1 MSKADALH
9 DVIIV
14 GAGIIGL
21 SIAHYLQNEG
31 RKVTLVDRKGIA
43 QEASYGNAAAF
54 AVTDLLPLASPGML
68 LKAPKWLID
77 PLGPLSIRT
86 SYLPKITPFLLKFF
100 RASWPDQYARSVE
113 AQAEMMNLARAEIA
127 KISQMPKMGN
137 QIRSDGALHLY
148 ETEADA
154 KANAEND
161 RTRQEHGIPFRHVKG
176 DELAELQPGLSPH
189 IKSATFLPSWQTV
202 NDPYLWAMSVWDMV
216 RSDGGELI
224 EGEVVDTNS
233 AGEITLADG
242 QKLKGNNLIIAAG
255 AWSHRLTEKLGDKIP
270 LETER
275 GYNTTLP
282 VDSFDLKRQLM
293 FGSHGFVMTPLST
306 GIRVGGAVEF
316 AGLEAE
322 PNYKRSEIMLQ
333 KAKKFLPDLSTTGG
347 TQWMGFRPSLPD
359 TLPAIGHASAST
371 KITYA
376 FGHGHLGLTQSL
388 ATAKLVADLVAG
400 RTPTI
405 NMTPFNP
412 SRF

>member
-1 MSKADALH
+1 MSKADAQH

-14 GAGIIGL
+14 GAGIVGL
-21 SIAHYLQNEG
+21 SIAHYLQQEG

-43 QEASYGNAAAF
+43 QEASFGNAAGF

-68 LKAPKWLID
+68 LKAPKWLLD
-77 PLGPLSIRT
+77 PLGPLTIRP

-100 RASWPDQYARSVE
+100 RAAWPDQYARSVE
-113 AQAEMMNLARAEIA
+113 AQADMMNLAGAEIA
-127 KISQMPKMGN
+127 KFSQMPKMGN

-148 ETEADA
+148 ESAADA
-154 KANAEND
+154 KANDENNEA
-161 RTRQEHGIPFRHVKG
+161 RKKHGIPYRQVEG
-176 DELAELQPGLSPH
+176 NELAELQPGLSPH
-189 IKSATFLPSWQTV
+189 IKSATFLPTWQTV
-202 NDPYLWAMSVWDMV
+202 NDPFQWAMSIWDMV
-216 RSDGGELI
+216 RSDGGTLI
-224 EGEVVDTNS
+224 QSEVADIDTS
-233 AGEITLADG
+233 GEITLTDG
-242 QKLKGNNLIIAAG
+242 SKIAGKSIVIAAG
-255 AWSHRLTEKLGDKIP
+255 AWSHKLTAKLGDKIP

-282 VDSFDLKRQLM
+282 IESFDLKRQLI

-316 AGLEAE
+316 AGLDAE

-333 KAKKFLPDLSTTGG
+333 KAKKFLPDLG
-347 TQWMGFRPSLPD
+347 TKNGSQWMGFRPSLPD
-359 TLPAIGHASAST
+359 SLPAIGHASASN
-371 KITYA
+371 KIIYA

-388 ATAKLVADLVAG
+388 ATAKLVSDLLAG
-400 RTPTI
+400 RTPEI

>member
-1 MSKADALH
+1 MSKNNVQH

-21 SIAHYLQNEG
+21 SIAHYLQQEG
-31 RKVTLVDRKGIA
+31 RMVTLVDRKGIA
-43 QEASYGNAAAF
+43 QEASFGNAAAF

-68 LKAPKWLID
+68 LKAPKWLLD
-77 PLGPLSIRT
+77 PLGPLTIRP

-100 RASWPDQYARSVE
+100 RASWPDQYKRSVE
-113 AQAEMMNLARAEIA
+113 TQAELMNLSRAEIA
-127 KISQMPKMGN
+127 KIAQMPKMGN

-148 ETEADA
+148 ENEADA
-154 KANAEND
+154 KANDENNQA
-161 RTRQEHGIPFRHVKG
+161 RKKHGIPFRHVEG
-176 DELAELQPGLSPH
+176 EELADLQPGLSPH
-189 IKSATFLPSWQTV
+189 IKSATFLPTWQTV
-202 NDPYLWAMSVWDMV
+202 DDPFEWANSIWDMV

-224 EGEVVDTNS
+224 QSEVSDLKMS
-233 AGEITLADG
+233 GEITLADG
-242 QKLKGNNLIIAAG
+242 QKIKGTNIIIAAG
-255 AWSHRLTEKLGDKIP
+255 AWSHKLTAKLGDKIP

-282 VDSFDLKRQLM
+282 VGSFDLKRQLI

-333 KAKKFLPDLSTTGG
+333 KAKKFLPDLGTKNG

-359 TLPAIGHASAST
+359 TLPAIGHASASN

-388 ATAKLVADLVAG
+388 ATAKLVCDLVAG
-400 RTPTI
+400 RTPEI

>member
-68 LKAPKWLID
+68 MKAPKWLMD
-77 PLGPLSIRT
+77 PLGPLSIRP

-113 AQAEMMNLARAEIA
+113 VQAEMMNLARAEIA
-127 KISQMPKMGN
+127 KISEMPKMGN

-148 ETEADA
+148 ENEADA

-176 DELAELQPGLSPH
+176 DELAELQPGLSSH
-189 IKSATFLPSWQTV
+189 IRSATFLPSWQTV

-224 EGEVVDTNS
+224 EAEVLDTNS

-282 VDSFDLKRQLM
+282 VGSFDLKRQLM